1 MNRAVDARMSTCI
14 ARSLSIHRGNRIAY
28 REIGGKK
35 MELEE
40 NRKFSLKQHEDFETM
55 ANESEWIVQ
64 DSNDSDLRGST

>member
-14 ARSLSIHRGNRIAY
+14 ARSLSIHHGNRIAY

-40 NRKFSLKQHEDFETM
+40 NRKFSLK
-55 ANESEWIVQ
+55 
-64 DSNDSDLRGST
+64 